1 MLNENKKQTIKLIIA
16 VAILA
21 LLFIF
26 VIIMILKYEVE
37 GETNMPFKLSKIIII
52 STVEGNENKEK
63 SESKWNFNI
72 VQNNDVY
79 FYIDK
84 NEEYNFKEEE
94 LIKNVKIE
102 NILIN
107 NVPQKGIIETYMPNS
122 TPNKVFSNEEQFLV
136 GESLEYK
143 GAKQSSTSNLEIG
156 SQGGTVLIRFSNNN
170 IGKYISN
177 EEEVIHN
184 SEMLRKINVTSEEI
198 KFSVTF
204 DFIIET
210 TKTKYKTTINLDLP
224 SGNLDEQE
232 NGYMEKDDLTDIVFK
247 RIK

>member
-26 VIIMILKYEVE
+26 VIIMMLKYEVE
-37 GETNMPFKLSKIIII
+37 GETNMPFKLSKIITI
-52 STVEGNENKEK
+52 STVEGNENKEN
-63 SESKWNFNI
+63 SDSKWNFNI

-107 NVPQKGIIETYMPNS
+107 KVPQKGIVETYMPNS
-122 TPNKVFSNEEQFLV
+122 TADKVFSYEEQFLV

-156 SQGGTVLIRFSNNN
+156 SQGGTILIRFSNNN
-170 IGKYISN
+170 IGKYVSN
-177 EEEVIHN
+177 DEEEVIHKD
-184 SEMLRKINVTSEEI
+184 RK
-198 KFSVTF
+198 SV
-204 DFIIET
+204 
-210 TKTKYKTTINLDLP
+210 
-224 SGNLDEQE
+224 
-232 NGYMEKDDLTDIVFK
+232 V
-247 RIK
+247 